1 MAELLSLAVALPG
14 DIAAADAL
22 HIARL
27 AGRLGYAAVHVPP
40 EAAAEP
46 GFIDALSEAARPALV
61 VVDEAVLDE
70 AVPDEA
76 ELDEAVAEDGE
87 GAPGM
92 GVVRANSPERVAAV
106 RAAMAR
112 AGVSRPLLVAIP
124 VSIGRTMSEAAA
136 RAEREPRFAGGRHP
150 SRAGIFGTFEHA
162 QGEVLALAEAGADG
176 LIVDLPL
183 ERDVADV
190 LAQVKALVVGATPEL
205 RRRRHSAH

>member
-1 MAELLSLAVALPG
+1 LLSLAVALPAG
-14 DIAAADAL
+14 IAIDDAL

-40 EAAAEP
+40 EAATSP
-46 GFIDALSEAARPALV
+46 GFIEGLSDAAQPALV
-61 VVDEAVLDE
+61 VVDEAV
-70 AVPDEA
+70 PDEA
-76 ELDEAVAEDGE
+76 AGEEGDRAAAV
-87 GAPGM
+87 
-92 GVVRANSPERVAAV
+92 GVVRVNSPDQVAAA
-106 RAAMAR
+106 RAAMVR
-112 AGVSRPLLVAIP
+112 AGVARPLLVAIP

-205 RRRRHSAH
+205 LRRRRPSH

>member
-1 MAELLSLAVALPG
+1 VAELLSLAVALPG
-14 DIAAADAL
+14 DIALDDAL

-46 GFIDALSEAARPALV
+46 GFIEGLAEGARPALV
-61 VVDEAVLDE
+61 VVDEVRQEAGEEGDGATAV
-70 AVPDEA
+70 
-76 ELDEAVAEDGE
+76 
-87 GAPGM
+87 
-92 GVVRANSPERVAAV
+92 GVVRINDPAEVAAA
-106 RAAMAR
+106 RAAMVR
-112 AGVSRPLLVAIP
+112 AGVSGPLLVAIP

-136 RAEREPRFAGGRHP
+136 RAEREPRFAGDRHP

-205 RRRRHSAH
+205 LRRRHSSH

>member
-14 DIAAADAL
+14 DIAIEEAL
-22 HIARL
+22 HLARL
-27 AGRLGYAAVHVPP
+27 AGRLGYAAIHVTPQ
-40 EAAAEP
+40 AAASP
-46 GFIDALSEAARPALV
+46 GFIEGLSEAARPALV
-61 VVDEAVLDE
+61 VVDEVPEAAGEEGDRTTAVG
-70 AVPDEA
+70 A
-76 ELDEAVAEDGE
+76 EH
-87 GAPGM
+87 
-92 GVVRANSPERVAAV
+92 VVRVNSPDQVAAA
-106 RAAMAR
+106 RAAMTR
-112 AGVSRPLLVAIP
+112 AGVTRPLLVAIP

-205 RRRRHSAH
+205 WRRRRPSH

>member
-14 DIAAADAL
+14 DVAIADAL

-27 AGRLGYAAVHVPP
+27 AGRLGYAAIHVPP
-40 EAAAEP
+40 EAAARP
-46 GFIDALSEAARPALV
+46 GFIEGLSEAARPALV
-61 VVDEAVLDE
+61 VVDEALLDE
-70 AVPDEA
+70 AAGEEGDGA
-76 ELDEAVAEDGE
+76 AAV
-87 GAPGM
+87 
-92 GVVRANSPERVAAV
+92 GVVRANNPGEVSAA
-106 RAAMAR
+106 RAAMVR
-112 AGVSRPLLVAIP
+112 AGVTRPLLVAVP
-124 VSIGRTMSEAAA
+124 VSIGRTMREAAA

-205 RRRRHSAH
+205 RRRRHLSH

>member
-1 MAELLSLAVALPG
+1 VAELFSLAVALPA
-14 DIAAADAL
+14 DIALEDAL

-46 GFIDALSEAARPALV
+46 GFIEGLSEAARPALV

-70 AVPDEA
+70 AA
-76 ELDEAVAEDGE
+76 GEDGDR
-87 GAPGM
+87 ATGM
-92 GVVRANSPERVAAV
+92 GVVRANSPDQVAA
-106 RAAMAR
+106 AR
-112 AGVSRPLLVAIP
+112 ASMVGAGISRPLLVAIP

-150 SRAGIFGTFEHA
+150 SRTGIFGTFEHA
-162 QGEVLALAEAGADG
+162 QEEVLALAEAGADG

-205 RRRRHSAH
+205 RRRRHLSH

>member
-1 MAELLSLAVALPG
+1 MAELLSLAVALPSG
-14 DIAAADAL
+14 IAAEDAL

-46 GFIDALSEAARPALV
+46 GFIEELSEAARPALV
-61 VVDEAVLDE
+61 VIDEAVLDE
-70 AVPDEA
+70 AV
-76 ELDEAVAEDGE
+76 LDEAAGEDGE
-87 GAPGM
+87 GATGM
-92 GVVRANSPERVAAV
+92 GVVRANSPDQVAAA
-106 RAAMAR
+106 RAAMVR

-124 VSIGRTMSEAAA
+124 VSIGRTMSEAVA

-205 RRRRHSAH
+205 RRRRHLSH

>member
-1 MAELLSLAVALPG
+1 MSELLSLAVALPA
-14 DIAAADAL
+14 DIALDDAL

-40 EAAAEP
+40 EAAASQ
-46 GFIDALSEAARPALV
+46 GFIEGLSEAARPALV
-61 VVDEAVLDE
+61 VVDEVPKAAGEEGDGTTAV
-70 AVPDEA
+70 
-76 ELDEAVAEDGE
+76 
-87 GAPGM
+87 
-92 GVVRANSPERVAAV
+92 GVVRVNSPDQVAAA
-106 RAAMAR
+106 RAAMVR
-112 AGVSRPLLVAIP
+112 AGVTRPLLVAIP

-150 SRAGIFGTFEHA
+150 SVAGIFGTFEHA

-205 RRRRHSAH
+205 LRRRHPSH

>member
-14 DIAAADAL
+14 DIAIDDAV

-40 EAAAEP
+40 EAAAQP
-46 GFIDALSEAARPALV
+46 GFIEGLSETARPALV
-61 VVDEAVLDE
+61 VVDEAAGE
-70 AVPDEA
+70 EG
-76 ELDEAVAEDGE
+76 DGAT
-87 GAPGM
+87 GV
-92 GVVRANSPERVAAV
+92 GVVRANNPAEVAAA
-106 RAAMAR
+106 RAAMTQ

-124 VSIGRTMSEAAA
+124 VSIGRTMGEAVA
-136 RAEREPRFAGGRHP
+136 RAQREPRFAGDRHP
-150 SRAGIFGTFEHA
+150 SRAGIFGTFERA
-162 QGEVLALAEAGADG
+162 QEEVLALAEAGADG

-205 RRRRHSAH
+205 LRRRHPSH